1 MGPGM
6 MRFTVVMLTC
16 QVDRSLEPFSWAS
29 VDVRRVVVGV
39 AQWPLLMCVRC
50 DLLCQLGKHQSGKK
64 MTNMGVEV
72 DI

>member
-1 MGPGM
+1 MGHLNLVSFRRP
-6 MRFTVVMLTC
+6 R

-50 DLLCQLGKHQSGKK
+50 DLLCQLGKHQRGKK